1 MSLNPADTA
10 LSSQNEP
17 MPSDAN
23 TIHILYFSAKSQE
36 RYITIASLLY
46 LSLDE
51 LLNDRIGVLRGG
63 RLSSKVSCDS
73 LALSNSLQRGV
84 SVVPIAAGTKSL
96 RTVRAARSILSAYSF
111 RFMCLS
117 RNKVNKERS
126 AGPW

>member
-1 MSLNPADTA
+1 MRADAKRYGIQYT
-10 LSSQNEP
+10 SSIRVQRVR
-17 MPSDAN
+17 SG
-23 TIHILYFSAKSQE
+23 TSQW
-36 RYITIASLLY
+36 ITIASLLY

-51 LLNDRIGVLRGG
+51 LLDDRIGVLRGG